1 MTEPPAM
8 SHDFDAAY
16 ADRHMGET
24 AAAFTGRTSADGLG
38 VVVEGDCPRCH
49 GRTVTEYRHG
59 LPGTGS
65 KGLWSWLSGA
75 ADDVSPASGS
85 VAATLVQETHFCE
98 CGHPHPQ
105 LPGDAAFVGCGAS
118 WRVRTLFLDGSP

>member
-16 ADRHMGET
+16 ADLHLGET
-24 AAAFTGRTSADGLG
+24 AAPFTGHASADGLG
-38 VVVEGDCPRCH
+38 VVVEGACPRCQ
-49 GRTVTEYRHG
+49 GRTVTEYRLG
-59 LPGTGS
+59 LPGTGT
-65 KGLWSWLSGA
+65 KGLWSWLSGGQGPA
-75 ADDVSPASGS
+75 PASGS
-85 VAATLVQETHFCE
+85 VAATLAQETYFCE

-118 WRVRTLFLDGSP
+118 WRVRVLLFDGSP